1 MYNSNVSFM
10 FRRPV
15 MSLRLQETQFGTTRC
30 FSVIWLPPALTVWQP
45 ACVRLMQLT
54 SPLSSCTLFRYLHQE
69 NFQQNVCLVIC
80 TRLVIFL
87 SKKTTNWHF
96 IIWFNVCLS
105 FCQLQLNFVWSL
117 VSVIWFL
124 PETVDFC
131 VLFFVSLKRHLI
143 SWDTLVTISVL
154 CLVFEVAT
162 LTFVYNVCN

>member
-15 MSLRLQETQFGTTRC
+15 MSVTPSARDAVWHNSMFQCHLTATRLD
-30 FSVIWLPPALTVWQP
+30 SLT

-54 SPLSSCTLFRYLHQE
+54 SPLCSWTLFRYLHQA

-96 IIWFNVCLS
+96 VIWFNVCLS

-117 VSVIWFL
+117 VSVTWFL
-124 PETVDFC
+124 PEKVDFC

-143 SWDTLVTISVL
+143 SWDTSVTISVL

-162 LTFVYNVCN
+162 LTFVYNVWN